1 MYIWGTSPQRCYN
14 LVIHCSSIPIMSNI
28 YFFESEAY
36 YQIKEMQYST
46 ALSPGDVTHL
56 DRDAKEQTVTGAD
69 EET

>member
-1 MYIWGTSPQRCYN
+1 MF
-14 LVIHCSSIPIMSNI
+14 NI

-46 ALSPGDVTHL
+46 ALSSGDVTHL
-56 DRDAKEQTVTGAD
+56 DRNAKEQTVTGAD